1 MGIKALEQEPCE
13 DAISRQAVIVAMRKN
28 YRNSGRDIDGDYVE
42 GNYSEKL
49 YDVIIS
55 LPSAAPQPK
64 TSHWV
69 YKIYGSFHEQGD
81 WYCSHCD
88 YQFNYGGGHAEFCPK
103 CGYKMSEPTEEVSEY
118 DKRRDQP
125 Y

>member
-1 MGIKALEQEPCE
+1 MAKEE
-13 DAISRQAVIVAMRKN
+13 AISRQAMF
-28 YRNSGRDIDGDYVE
+28 DILLKYNLHESRIAEELEELSPVT
-42 GNYSEKL
+42 
-49 YDVIIS
+49 
-55 LPSAAPQPK
+55 PQPK
-64 TSHWV
+64 TGRWI
-69 YKIYGSFHEQGD
+69 YRIYGGFHEQGD

-103 CGYKMSEPTEEVSEY
+103 CGYEMSEPTEEVSEY